1 MDDKTEDEDAH
12 GQQKIR
18 VNGYEYDPD
27 DPEDEVYEDDTF
39 FDDQGRFDLSKVLP
53 NSDDNPVE
61 YIYTRDSTGR
71 VVHVESRL
79 KVPTAPH
86 MDGND
91 ENENKNYHKQ
101 ESHDRK
107 EQKDH
112 SNNGREE
119 GNDAR
124 NTV

>member
-1 MDDKTEDEDAH
+1 MDDKTEDDGAH
-12 GQQKIR
+12 GQHKIR

-27 DPEDEVYEDDTF
+27 DPEDEVYEDATF
-39 FDDQGRFDLSKVLP
+39 FDDQGKFDLSKVLP
-53 NSDDNPVE
+53 NRDDDPVE

-79 KVPTAPH
+79 KVPRAQQT
-86 MDGND
+86 DGND
-91 ENENKNYHKQ
+91 ENENNDHKQ

-107 EQKDH
+107 EQKEH
-112 SNNGREE
+112 SNNGGE

>member
-1 MDDKTEDEDAH
+1 MDDDAH
-12 GQQKIR
+12 GQQKMC

-27 DPEDEVYEDDTF
+27 DPEDEVYGDDTF
-39 FDDQGRFDLSKVLP
+39 FDDLGRFDLSKVLP

-79 KVPTAPH
+79 KVPRAQH

-91 ENENKNYHKQ
+91 ENENKNDHKQ

-112 SNNGREE
+112 
-119 GNDAR
+119 DAR
-124 NTV
+124 NTVYYSPFKYAV

>member
-1 MDDKTEDEDAH
+1 MKLLMA
-12 GQQKIR
+12 KIR
-18 VNGYEYDPD
+18 FVLMDMSMTLMILKMKCTKMILFLTTKA
-27 DPEDEVYEDDTF
+27 DTT
-39 FDDQGRFDLSKVLP
+39 LSKVLP

-71 VVHVESRL
+71 VLSVEARL
-79 KVPTAPH
+79 KVPRAQQT
-86 MDGND
+86 DGKD
-91 ENENKNYHKQ
+91 ENENNDHKQ
-101 ESHDRK
+101 ESHNGK

-112 SNNGREE
+112 SNNGGL